1 SRYVTRPLCF
11 FVHHQGRGHAARTRA
26 TIAAMSEQRPVSV
39 VTADPSLFDGFERD
53 IEIVAL
59 PNMIGAAVP
68 TATLYDHATPDTLH
82 CVPLGVREMRATMR
96 RIIDHLDERD
106 VGLFVI
112 DVSAELA
119 QLARIASVP
128 AVKIRMHG
136 RRDDPGHRAAYQAC
150 TGLLAPFDEALEQP
164 EYPGWARAKTFYT
177 GGLCTHTSAV
187 PERADARRRLG
198 LPLDREIVLAMTGG
212 GGAGTPYAPLT
223 VAARAA
229 PHALFV
235 TVGPLHREGHETDF
249 ANLVNHGWIDNVTD
263 YVAAADIVI
272 ASAGDNTV
280 TEIARVGRPYIC
292 TPEWRYFDEQTAKA
306 ERLAALDAALHTP
319 RLPGDNAGW
328 VSLLEQARALS
339 VDRLQRLYDP
349 AAAVNAAGWL
359 ERLTDRLW
367 QDADTAEDAHTV
379 RRLHAAGPSA
389 AASGAGS

>member
-1 SRYVTRPLCF
+1 MTRPLCF

-26 TIAAMSEQRPVSV
+26 IIAAMSAGRTVSV
-39 VTADPSLFDGFERD
+39 VTADPRLFDGFARD
-53 IEIVAL
+53 IEIIEL

-68 TATLYDHATPDTLH
+68 TPALYDQSTPDTLH
-82 CVPLGVREMRATMR
+82 CVPLGVREMRVTMR
-96 RIIDHLDERD
+96 RILDHLDDRG

-150 TGLLAPFDEALEQP
+150 VGMLAPYDETLEQP
-164 EYPGWARAKTFYT
+164 EYPDWARAKTFYT
-177 GGLCTHTSAV
+177 GGLCTHGAAV
-187 PERADARRRLG
+187 PDRAEARQRLG
-198 LPLDREIVLAMTGG
+198 LPMDREIVLAMTGG

-229 PHALFV
+229 PDALFV

-280 TEIARVGRPYIC
+280 AEIARVGRPYIC

-306 ERLAALDAALHTP
+306 ERLSALGAARHAP

-328 VSLLEQARALS
+328 AALLAEARALS
-339 VDRLQRLYDP
+339 IDRLQQLYEP
-349 AAAVNAAGWL
+349 KAAVRAAGWL
-359 ERLTDRLW
+359 EQLTDTLW
-367 QDADTAEDAHTV
+367 QDASDAHDNSTV
-379 RRLHAAGPSA
+379 IPLPSA
-389 AASGAGS
+389 SGTGDHDA